1 MSSLIQLKTISNT
14 RGSLT
19 VIENEINFQ
28 IKRVYYIYNVDNSVR
43 GKHRHKITKQALICV
58 SGCCKI
64 YTDNGSIENEYFLND
79 PNTCLFLAPED
90 YHTMY
95 DFSKDA
101 VLLVLASELFDD
113 KDYIY
118 ESYR

>member
-1 MSSLIQLKTISNT
+1 LSHILNLHNFSDS

-28 IKRVYYIYNVDNSVR
+28 IRRVYYIYNVDDSIR
-43 GKHRHKITKQALICV
+43 GKHRHKTTKQALICV
-58 SGCCKI
+58 SGSCKVS
-64 YTDNGSIENEYFLND
+64 TDDGENINEYFLND
-79 PNTCLFLAPED
+79 PNLCLYLAPED

-95 DFSKDA
+95 DFSTNA
-101 VLLVLASELFDD
+101 VLLVLASELFDVN
-113 KDYIY
+113 DYIY